1 MIVAKNVLFLAF
13 GVTSMGGQ
21 ASAACTSIESI
32 TCAPTST
39 APTLDGNSEEWSSVE
54 QFETPLTGALT
65 SVPYP
70 RGSGSA
76 KIRCSYDAERIYF
89 LFEVP
94 GAYRFST
101 EDNTKCASIS
111 TMFKMGED
119 ATFFNMGGCPL
130 GDKCESDPE
139 GCESYKVDLGGHWE
153 LKTTTMGVAYGTN
166 EDTGNDLVANKDDEY
181 SVYPTCRYDDDDA
194 KAANE
199 WEGAWL
205 HSNPTAAERSA
216 AEDVYV
222 FEMARSLQ
230 TVSTESDA
238 QLEPGT
244 AIDFGI
250 AFWDPNELDRD
261 EGWTDAGHYV
271 TGCSRDWISLRLVDA
286 DGNIK
291 EDSDEGTD
299 QDIEQEPIT
308 ADVTA
313 DKDSDPGSDKG
324 NEPDSAMVEGT
335 SAAAFSGANVIFG
348 FVSYALACVVKGFI
362 V

>member
-1 MIVAKNVLFLAF
+1 MSSVGAFRVHKIFLLLPYNNNSAPTVSATFTFPSSPKQTMIVAKNVLFLAF

-101 EDNTKCASIS
+101 EDNHHCASIS

-139 GCESYKVDLGGHWE
+139 GCESYKVSSLALHTFYKMRENVYQSKHPPPFAKYLRPLAQVDLGGHWE

-230 TVSTESDA
+230 TASAESDA

-250 AFWDPNELDRD
+250 AFWVCD
-261 EGWTDAGHYV
+261 ESLV
-271 TGCSRDWISLRLVDA
+271 LNPISMCGC
-286 DGNIK
+286 
-291 EDSDEGTD
+291 
-299 QDIEQEPIT
+299 
-308 ADVTA
+308 
-313 DKDSDPGSDKG
+313 
-324 NEPDSAMVEGT
+324 
-335 SAAAFSGANVIFG
+335 
-348 FVSYALACVVKGFI
+348 I